1 MSDASNQPARA
12 GSLTPEMIE
21 FASRMYDAARK
32 GDVATFEQA
41 LPAGLPPNLT
51 NDKGDTLLML
61 AAYHGHADLV
71 KVLIQHGAD
80 PNRLN
85 DRGQSPLAG
94 AVFKKED
101 AVIQKIKEL
110 LDGGADPEYGQPS
123 AAECITMFKQEDTW
137 KSKFDA
143 APGKG
148 QAGKTREAGGK
159 K

>member
-101 AVIQKIKEL
+101 AVIQVSHPLKLFPDQNFFLE
-110 LDGGADPEYGQPS
+110 
-123 AAECITMFKQEDTW
+123 
-137 KSKFDA
+137 
-143 APGKG
+143 
-148 QAGKTREAGGK
+148 RN
-159 K
+159 